1 MLVGERMTR
10 NPVTILETA
19 SIDDGIHLMRERRVR
34 RLPVL
39 DSSGKMVGIV
49 SDKDLLHAAPSPA
62 TSLSVY
68 ELHYLLAR
76 LTIKQV
82 MSSPVISVT
91 ADTPIEEAAAVM
103 ADHKIGGLPVV
114 EGGALVGIITETDI
128 FKILVELLG
137 ARQPGLRVTLA
148 VRDAKGT
155 LANITQALAA
165 QGANV
170 ISLVAY
176 EGVGEFDSRITI
188 KLGDVDAETVRRVTD
203 LKLSIVD
210 LRGAYL
216 DRILTLCG
224 TS

>member
-165 QGANV
+165 QGANI

-188 KLGDVDAETVRRVTD
+188 KLSEVDADTVRRVLTD
-203 LKLSIVD
+203 LKLNIAD
-210 LRGAYL
+210 LRGA
-216 DRILTLCG
+216 
-224 TS
+224 

>member
-68 ELHYLLAR
+68 ELHYLLAK

-114 EGGALVGIITETDI
+114 EGDALVGIITETDI

-148 VRDAKGT
+148 VHDAKGT

-176 EGVGEFDSRITI
+176 EGVGEFDSRIMI
-188 KLGDVDAETVRRVTD
+188 KLSEVDADTIRRVLSD
-203 LKLSIVD
+203 LNVTIAD
-210 LRGAYL
+210 LRGA
-216 DRILTLCG
+216 
-224 TS
+224 

>member
-10 NPVTILETA
+10 NPVTILDTA
-19 SIDDGIHLMRERRVR
+19 SIDEGLHLMRERRVR

-39 DSSGKMVGIV
+39 DSRGQMIGIV

-62 TSLSVY
+62 TSLSVH

-76 LTIKQV
+76 LTIKQM

-91 ADTPIEEAAAVM
+91 SDTPIEEAAAVM
-103 ADHKIGGLPVV
+103 ADHRIGGLPVV
-114 EGGALVGIITETDI
+114 DDGALVGIITETDI

-137 ARQPGLRVTLA
+137 ARRPGLRVTLA
-148 VRDAKGT
+148 VHDAKGT
-155 LANITQALAA
+155 LAAITNALAA

-176 EGVGEFDSRITI
+176 AGVGEFDSRITI
-188 KLGDVDAETVRRVTD
+188 KLDQIDAKTVRRVLTD
-203 LKLSIVD
+203 LKLNIVD
-210 LRGAYL
+210 LRGA
-216 DRILTLCG
+216 
-224 TS
+224 

>member
-114 EGGALVGIITETDI
+114 DGGALVGIITETDI

-148 VRDAKGT
+148 VHDAKGT
-155 LANITQALAA
+155 LASITQALAA
-165 QGANV
+165 QEANV

-188 KLGDVDAETVRRVTD
+188 KLSEVDAETVRRVLGD
-203 LKLSIVD
+203 LNVNIAD
-210 LRGAYL
+210 LRGA
-216 DRILTLCG
+216 
-224 TS
+224 